1 MVIHS
6 IYTLSKDDPEA
17 RNWLSFFHRR
27 GHTRLTN
34 LIIERVFWLEGS
46 FDLGKLMPLLVNTLY
61 QVPAERSQL
70 DPRQGPIV
78 EIAYRPA
85 VTDPETP
92 SILAGAHALGETG
105 LEFARLSRRYQFCG
119 LDESEAKAVAARFL
133 YNKVVERIRD
143 QHEVVL
149 TLRPSGKPDPVGAVS
164 LRNLSDAELE
174 ALSHARSWYAPL
186 SQMKV
191 IQAHE
196 QERGRPYTDAEIEIL
211 VQSWSDHCYH
221 TTWKSLGLLKKLS
234 EATRRINHPLVVSS
248 FTDNAGGMEFVDDWV
263 VTIKGETHNFPSSI
277 APFGGI
283 ATKHG
288 GVIRDTLGFGK
299 GAYPIGGTT
308 VMGTMDPRMPDDEVP
323 VGALPPELIVS
334 ESIRATAYYTN
345 PMGIPMMHPLYR
357 CHPGYAKCFALGHSL
372 GLIPKKYAQKDPPR
386 PGDIALLIGGETG
399 RDGIHGATASSTGM
413 TGETL
418 KKESAAV
425 QIGHPITER
434 RFTTAIPILRDQE
447 CIRSITDLGAG
458 GISCAA
464 GEMGAETGV
473 QLDLD
478 AVPLKDQSLTAWE
491 ILLSESQERMLIAV
505 PPEKLADAQS
515 ILRRFEVTY
524 SVLGRFTDTARLEAT
539 WKGQQVTNLEMSF
552 LWGSCPIDLTATA
565 QPQRKLQPVRI
576 AEPRAR
582 DAWAEAVHRVLSHYH
597 CADQSAAGTRFD
609 TTIQGRTAVG
619 PYGGKN
625 YRMPTNLY
633 VSAPLRN
640 KPNGVI
646 TTLAFN
652 PFYGEINPGAM
663 ARLMMFEA
671 ITKAVVA
678 GADYR
683 QMVLCDNFYTPRVR
697 PEIAFELSEMVRAI
711 SSLSVELGVPFI
723 SGKDSSSGTFEAGGR
738 RIDVPPTLAV
748 ATVGRVENVKQVITK
763 DFKRPGNL
771 LVLVGRS
778 DPEVLGGTVY
788 ANCFGERGDRL
799 FDAYDSTSIRAQWD
813 RLLKLHSARQ
823 YVSGSAIAEGGILLR
838 LFEAAFGS
846 GLGARVELDGLPPG
860 RRDGLL
866 FGEFIG
872 SCLIEVSPDCE
883 LSSHL
888 VGIPYRV
895 LGQVTEEPRL
905 TVTERGAV
913 VWEEAVAQLAES
925 WSKTFREVVK

>member
-1 MVIHS
+1 MAIHS

-149 TLRPSGKPDPVGAVS
+149 TLRPSGKPDPVGEVS
-164 LRNLSDAELE
+164 LRNLSDAELG

-248 FTDNAGGMEFVDDWV
+248 FTDNAGGMEFVADWV
-263 VTIKGETHNFPSSI
+263 ITIKGETHNFPSSI

-434 RFTTAIPILRDQE
+434 RFTTAIPILRDQG

-505 PPEKLADAQS
+505 PPEKLAEAQS

-524 SVLGRFTDTARLEAT
+524 SILGRFTDTARLEAT
-539 WKGQQVTNLEMSF
+539 WKGQQVTNLKMGF
-552 LWGSCPIDLTATA
+552 LWSACPIDSTATA
-565 QPQRKLQPVRI
+565 QPQRKLQPVSI
-576 AEPRAR
+576 AEPRTR

-619 PYGGKN
+619 PYGGRN
-625 YRMPTNLY
+625 HRMPTNLY
-633 VSAPLRN
+633 VSAPLRD

-697 PEIAFELSEMVRAI
+697 PDVAWELTRMVETI

-763 DFKRPGNL
+763 DFKRPGNR
-771 LVLVGRS
+771 LVLVGRC
-778 DPEVLGGTVY
+778 DPEVVGGTVY
-788 ANCFGERGDRL
+788 ADCFGERGDSL
-799 FDAYDSTSIRAQWD
+799 FDAYDATTIRAQWD

-846 GLGARVELDGLPPG
+846 GLGARVELDAIPPG

-888 VGIPYRV
+888 AGIPYRV
-895 LGQVTEEPRL
+895 LGEVTEEPRL